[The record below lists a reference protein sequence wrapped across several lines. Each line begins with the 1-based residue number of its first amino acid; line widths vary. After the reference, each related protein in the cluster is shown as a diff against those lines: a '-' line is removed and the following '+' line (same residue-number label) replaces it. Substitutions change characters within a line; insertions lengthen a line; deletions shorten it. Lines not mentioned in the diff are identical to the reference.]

1 MQKREVSLG
10 IDDDD
15 QVVGAGEAAVD
26 EDAHGA
32 AAVLDEVA
40 RLIVDERSGREEFL
54 HSSTTED
61 GEERLTDAAC
71 LNVGRQVAHGD
82 AGTHEQEVE
91 RLVVDQT
98 HDRIAGVVGDFVAGG
113 DA

>member
-1 MQKREVSLG
+1 MQKREVGLG

-40 RLIVDERSGREEFL
+40 RLIVDE
-54 HSSTTED
+54 
-61 GEERLTDAAC
+61 
-71 LNVGRQVAHGD
+71 
-82 AGTHEQEVE
+82 
-91 RLVVDQT
+91 
-98 HDRIAGVVGDFVAGG
+98 
-113 DA
+113 

>member
-1 MQKREVSLG
+1 MQKREVGLG

-15 QVVGAGEAAVD
+15 EVVGAGEAAVD

-54 HSSTTED
+54 HSGTAEE
-61 GEERLTDAAC
+61 GEERLTDAAR
-71 LNVGRQVAHGD
+71 LNVGRQIAHGD
-82 AGTHEQEVE
+82 AGAHEQEVE
-91 RLVVDQT
+91 RLVVDQA
-98 HDRIAGVVGDFVAGG
+98 HDRVAGVV
-113 DA
+113 